1 MLIFCNRHVEYFPGG
16 GDFVLFSLYLPVPA
30 FRMAGSFQL
39 PTLTVRQ
46 KKVELPTFEWARVVK
61 EKKLGSGTYGHVY
74 LGKYGST
81 PSSPKVVV
89 KKLKNT
95 SVECQMRF
103 LKEAKILNSAKGH
116 RNVTEFLGFC
126 DQPHSIMMQ
135 YSSFDFRVFGVE
147 KNVSSLADLVQFI
160 DTEFDFSQPSL
171 YNLLPL
177 CVKDILTGL
186 EYLHKRNIAHRDLKP
201 ANILVSN
208 QHLLDVDSNNL
219 SAAFQQ
225 CPIVCRLTDFGL
237 SRSVDTQTQTVP
249 TLKTKSISCGTPAY
263 MAPEMFLNELESATQ
278 IDLKRADMWSMGLVA
293 HTMMN
298 PELGS
303 PYRAEMEESG
313 VTNPDIALKDLL
325 VKRQLPKHGSKYEKL
340 RVTSK

>member
-1 MLIFCNRHVEYFPGG
+1 M
-16 GDFVLFSLYLPVPA
+16 
-30 FRMAGSFQL
+30 
-39 PTLTVRQ
+39 
-46 KKVELPTFEWARVVK
+46 
-61 EKKLGSGTYGHVY
+61 
-74 LGKYGST
+74 
-81 PSSPKVVV
+81 
-89 KKLKNT
+89 
-95 SVECQMRF
+95 
-103 LKEAKILNSAKGH
+103 
-116 RNVTEFLGFC
+116 
-126 DQPHSIMMQ
+126 
-135 YSSFDFRVFGVE
+135 
-147 KNVSSLADLVQFI
+147 
-160 DTEFDFSQPSL
+160 
-171 YNLLPL
+171 
-177 CVKDILTGL
+177 
-186 EYLHKRNIAHRDLKP
+186 
-201 ANILVSN
+201 LVSN

-340 RVTSK
+340 RVTSWWQLEDIFNLCARFNSIDRLSAEQMLCFHQNSLTNSFQVFPMSVSQSSALDKHDGDVAADVQESLLAQSNRKCNLYPRQPTTGRIPVRSSPFPFAIGCFKMAYFMKNLNGNMCAKILRKSYVCSR